1 MTRTD
6 SIERINRY
14 FHSGEF
20 LAELGRRV
28 AYPTESQNAGRE
40 EVLRGY
46 LEEGLKPML
55 SELGFTTKLVESAK
69 GKRPYLLAER
79 IENAA
84 APGLTKSPTCRSSTR
99 ATMPSSG
106 ALTTV

>member
-1 MTRTD
+1 MTVTRTD
-6 SIERINRY
+6 SIDRVSQH
-14 FHSGEF
+14 FQSGEF

-40 EVLRGY
+40 EVLRAY

-79 IENAA
+79 IENTA
-84 APGLTKSPTCRSSTR
+84 AP
-99 ATMPSSG
+99 
-106 ALTTV
+106 TVLSYGPGDRPAN